1 MFCVFTSGAFRSR
14 SSLQGLGLKALKA
27 AVLSGEYEIGV
38 GTRRVKAEVVWEAL
52 YDPRAE
58 KMRDC

>member
-1 MFCVFTSGAFRSR
+1 M
-14 SSLQGLGLKALKA
+14 KALKA

-38 GTRRVKAEVVWEAL
+38 GTGRVKAEVAWEAL

>member
-1 MFCVFTSGAFRSR
+1 
-14 SSLQGLGLKALKA
+14 LKALKA

-52 YDPRAE
+52 YDPSA
-58 KMRDC
+58 KNMRGC

>member
-1 MFCVFTSGAFRSR
+1 M
-14 SSLQGLGLKALKA
+14 KALKA